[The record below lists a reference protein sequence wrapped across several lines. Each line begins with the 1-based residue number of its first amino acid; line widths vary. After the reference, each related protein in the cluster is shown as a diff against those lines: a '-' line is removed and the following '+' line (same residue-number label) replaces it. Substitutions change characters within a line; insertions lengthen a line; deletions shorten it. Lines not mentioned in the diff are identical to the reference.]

1 MIKMAITAGDLVPTI
16 KKLAVSFLEEI
27 GATDKDQDFYIYM
40 YLNNALRKLAGIAYI
55 MKESD
60 LISLSTDGYVTFL
73 SSSQPIANMYAP
85 LRILDPSGRETAKR
99 TSFVDVKGW
108 WRESA
113 NTKIHMK
120 GFTVASQPMA
130 AGNYVLHYLAYP
142 ATVASAGSV
151 IEFPD
156 AGAMGLTYFVA
167 AMIGE
172 SFVDGD
178 KRIVDHYYGLADA
191 EIPIT
196 TQANIDGRGHS
207 SGGFVPS
214 QSTTDSVFRR
224 RS

>member
-1 MIKMAITAGDLVPTI
+1 MAIKAEDLIPTI

-40 YLNNALRKLAGIAYI
+40 YLNNALRKLANIAYI

-60 LISLSTDGYVTFL
+60 LISLSADGYATFL
-73 SSSQPIANMYAP
+73 SSSQPITNMYAP

-113 NTKIHMK
+113 NTQIHMK
-120 GFTVASQPMA
+120 GFALPSQPLA
-130 AGNYVLHYLAYP
+130 AGNYVMHYLAYP
-142 ATVASAGSV
+142 SKIASGNSV

-156 AGAMGLTYFVA
+156 AGAMGLSYFVA

-178 KRIVDHYYGLADA
+178 KSIVDHYYRLADA
-191 EIPIT
+191 EISIA